1 MIENITKN
9 LSKVELMSYL
19 NYGSNPYYKKSK
31 DSRGQNQNQN
41 QEQEGFEEIKYK
53 KGTNPFDTFEK
64 SLDDKIQTYF
74 NKKYLS
80 INSKVREIISK
91 LAKKGSLRV
100 KIDESVIESGS
111 IIARYLYNSTLPEE
125 KDFVYS
131 VENNILQK
139 RDKENNLLMEVKFSG
154 SNISLITLFEQES
167 KSLIYFRKQGLM
179 ESLLRTDLNKL
190 QKYEKRDLENNL
202 IEDVEFVKNGTV
214 QKYCAYENNRLESS
228 LQFDLNCPSDN
239 FLNPTTLFPLEYT
252 IYEPENED
260 RVASLSYLYS
270 RPSKYCEYNPKTRKP
285 IKVFAIQG
293 LHNLVSKYVF
303 YDALSGILTQSG
315 SL

>member
-19 NYGSNPYYKKSK
+19 NYGSNPYYKNSQNSK
-31 DSRGQNQNQN
+31 GQNQNK
-41 QEQEGFEEIKYK
+41 EQENPGEIRFKQ
-53 KGTNPFDTFEK
+53 GTNPFDTFEK
-64 SLDDKIQTYF
+64 SLDDKIQAYF
-74 NKKYLS
+74 NKKYFS

-91 LAKKGSLRV
+91 LSKKGSLRT
-100 KIDESVIESGS
+100 KIDESVIESS
-111 IIARYLYNSTLPEE
+111 SVIARYLYNSTLPEE
-125 KDFVYS
+125 KDYIYNI
-131 VENNILQK
+131 ENNILQK
-139 RDKENNLLMEVKFSG
+139 KDLEDNLLMEVKFSG
-154 SNISLITLFEQES
+154 SNISLITLFENDS

-190 QKYEKRDLENNL
+190 QKYEKRDSKNNL
-202 IEDVEFVKNGTV
+202 IEDVEFVKNGAV
-214 QKYCAYENNRLESS
+214 QKYSSYENNKLDST

-239 FLNPTTLFPLEYT
+239 FLNPTTLFPLEFT
-252 IYEPENED
+252 EFEPENEE

-285 IKVFAIQG
+285 IKVFALQG

-303 YDALSGILTQSG
+303 YDANGIMTQSG
-315 SL
+315 NL